1 MDPFIGEI
9 KLVGFNFEPRGW
21 AFCDGRL
28 LPIAQN
34 EALFSLLGTIY
45 GGDGR
50 STFALPDLRGR
61 SPVGMGTGTG
71 LNPVNLGQKS
81 GQETVTLTN
90 AQMPAHSHT
99 ISVAGSVSEPVNAP
113 TPANNVLGASGG
125 GQGSATIWSNSLS
138 NPVAMSPEQVGTAGS
153 SQPVN
158 IRNPYLG
165 SNYIIALQGIY
176 PTRA

>member
-9 KLVGFNFEPRGW
+9 RLVGFNFEPQGW

-28 LPIAQN
+28 LPVHQHQ
-34 EALFSLLGTIY
+34 ALFSLLGTLY
-45 GGDGR
+45 GGDGIT
-50 STFALPDLRGR
+50 TFALPDLRGR
-61 SPVGMGTGTG
+61 SPVGMGTGPG

-81 GQETVTLTN
+81 GQENVTLQQT
-90 AQMPAHSHT
+90 QMPAHSHT

-138 NPVAMSPEQVGTAGS
+138 NPVAMSPS
-153 SQPVN
+153 
-158 IRNPYLG
+158 R
-165 SNYIIALQGIY
+165 
-176 PTRA
+176 

>member
-34 EALFSLLGTIY
+34 EALFSLLGTVY

-50 STFALPDLRGR
+50 TTFALPDLRGR
-61 SPVGMGTGTG
+61 SPVGMGQGPG
-71 LNPVNLGQKS
+71 LSPVTLGEQA
-81 GQETVTLTN
+81 GQENITLQQ
-90 AQMPAHSHT
+90 AQMPTHT
-99 ISVAGSVSEPVNAP
+99 HTLSVAGSASEPVNAP
-113 TPANNVLGASGG
+113 TAANNVLGASGAG
-125 GQGSATIWSNSLS
+125 PGSATIWSNNLS
-138 NPVAMSPEQVGTAGS
+138 EPVAMSPEQVGTAGG

-158 IRNPYLG
+158 IRAPYLG

-176 PTRA
+176 PSRS